1 MKILITGGLGYLGG
15 RIANHLGT
23 VYPNEDIRLL
33 VRKGGQKSPAW
44 TDGFNLV
51 SGDILDIAS
60 LSKACKDIDCV
71 IHLAALNEID
81 SSKDPERALMVN
93 GEGTRRLLDA
103 AASAKAGKF
112 IYFSTFHVY
121 GQNAVSKITEKTP
134 TAAFHPYAITHHV
147 AEDFLR
153 MQVKAGKMKGVA
165 LRLSNGFGYP
175 SHLGVNRWT
184 LAFNDFC
191 LQSVLDKKIVLKS
204 SGKQHRDFITLTDV
218 CRCVEH
224 LLKTEKAF
232 QSDDI
237 LYNLGGNYSI
247 PVIDAAKLV
256 SERCEKVMEYS
267 PKIITESDKPAGGE
281 PVKYGTDKLS
291 KTGFKLKSNITEEID
306 KTLLFCKK
314 YEKELKCSQM

>member
-23 VYPNEDIRLL
+23 VYSKQDIRLL
-33 VRKGGQKSPAW
+33 VRNGGQKNPAW
-44 TDGFNLV
+44 ANGFDLV
-51 SGDILDIAS
+51 SGDILETDS
-60 LSKACKDIDCV
+60 LSKACKNIDCV

-81 SSKDPERALMVN
+81 SLKEPEKALRIN
-93 GEGTRRLLDA
+93 GEGTLKLLEA
-103 AASAKAGKF
+103 AASAKAEKF

-121 GQNAVSKITEKTP
+121 GQNAVGKITEKTP

-153 MQVKAGKMKGVA
+153 MHVKAGNLKGIA

-175 SHLGVNRWT
+175 AHLGVNRWT

-218 CRCVEH
+218 CGCVEH

-232 QSDDI
+232 LSDDI
-237 LYNLGGNYSI
+237 IYNLGGNYSI
-247 PVIDAAKLV
+247 PIIDAARMV
-256 SERCEKVMEYS
+256 SERCEKVLGYS
-267 PKIITESDKPAGGE
+267 PQIITESDKPARGE
-281 PVKYGTDKLS
+281 PVDYVTDKVL
-291 KTGFKLKSNITEEID
+291 KTGFKLKSNVTEEID

-314 YEKELKCSQM
+314 YEKELKCLQR